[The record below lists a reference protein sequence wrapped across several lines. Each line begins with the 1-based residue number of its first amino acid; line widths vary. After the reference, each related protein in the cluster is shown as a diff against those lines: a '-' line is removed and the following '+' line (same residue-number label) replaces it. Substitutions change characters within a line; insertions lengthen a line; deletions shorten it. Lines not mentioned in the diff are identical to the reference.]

1 MTCKNIQCPT
11 ADNIAKLK
19 RLSSPNR
26 LSRVCRFRRQAER
39 GLPRPRT
46 LPVGIPF
53 ESRVLPTRLYFFP
66 YAPARNRFALRQRS
80 LPPIAFASAEAFVPA
95 ATWTRLCSRSSRI
108 GGWLHSRYGNVR
120 ILVPKGEGDSAV
132 VLGISHLSFG
142 RTFWE
147 AVVRS
152 FSVGCSERPLHDS
165 YSYAMTCI
173 AAPSLCVGRP
183 LRDSCSYAMVLGDL
197 RCCKTAFYRTGRRAT
212 IYGAGAVMRRCAP
225 ALGDL
230 RRCKTPLIACA
241 GAIFAR

>member
-152 FSVGCSERPLHDS
+152 FSVGCSERPL
-165 YSYAMTCI
+165 
-173 AAPSLCVGRP
+173 
-183 LRDSCSYAMVLGDL
+183 RDSCSYAMALGDLRRCKTVSYRIGHRATIYGAGAVVRRCAPVLGDL
-197 RCCKTAFYRTGRRAT
+197 RCCKT
-212 IYGAGAVMRRCAP
+212 
-225 ALGDL
+225 
-230 RRCKTPLIACA
+230 PLIA
-241 GAIFAR
+241 

>member
-26 LSRVCRFRRQAER
+26 LSRVCKFRRQAER

-80 LPPIAFASAEAFVPA
+80 LPPKRSLPPIAFVSAEAFVPA

-108 GGWLHSRYGNVR
+108 GGWLHSRYR
-120 ILVPKGEGDSAV
+120 ETSASPYQKEGTIARPRSEY
-132 VLGISHLSFG
+132 LIFLSGG
-142 RTFWE
+142 R
-147 AVVRS
+147 S
-152 FSVGCSERPLHDS
+152 
-165 YSYAMTCI
+165 
-173 AAPSLCVGRP
+173 GRP
-183 LRDSCSYAMVLGDL
+183 LCDPFRSVVLKG
-197 RCCKTAFYRTGRRAT
+197 RCMIRTR
-212 IYGAGAVMRRCAP
+212 MP
-225 ALGDL
+225 
-230 RRCKTPLIACA
+230 
-241 GAIFAR
+241 